1 MRAEAL
7 STAKQSSAVLGKAQH
22 QCLPLCFFPNMYQ
35 LCRVH
40 FSTLVVTFKIF
51 PVFFSFSKVFPVSFG
66 ANNLKCVIV
75 PSCADSKCIENTR
88 DFWTHKHNL
97 SSPLGPLA
105 KFGSLQFCVLPK
117 NQMQKDC
124 WFNRMGDFKSTRG
137 SNGAT
142 EKIKIQGVLK
152 FIQMLILNIISNM
165 FRMN

>member
-1 MRAEAL
+1 MFAFVFF
-7 STAKQSSAVLGKAQH
+7 SQH
-22 QCLPLCFFPNMYQ
+22 
-35 LCRVH
+35 VH
-40 FSTLVVTFKIF
+40 FSTLVVTFKI
-51 PVFFSFSKVFPVSFG
+51 KVFPVSFG
-66 ANNLKCVIV
+66 ASNLKCVIV

-105 KFGSLQFCVLPK
+105 RFGSLQFCVLPK
-117 NQMQKDC
+117 NQMWKDF
-124 WFNRMGDFKSTRG
+124 WFNRMGSFKSTRG

-152 FIQMLILNIISNM
+152 FIQMLILNIISTM